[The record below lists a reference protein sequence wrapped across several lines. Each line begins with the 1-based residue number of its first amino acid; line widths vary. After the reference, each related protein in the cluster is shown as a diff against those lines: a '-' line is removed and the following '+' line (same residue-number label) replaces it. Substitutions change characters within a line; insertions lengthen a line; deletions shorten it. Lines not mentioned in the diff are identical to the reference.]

1 VIRLNPGKWY
11 KRVGYLLSLAIL
23 LLGFSTPFQNLTSLP
38 SNYRLFSGQEARL
51 SFSMPVA
58 AQVSVENPDILH
70 INGLFRYF
78 SQVRLNDPI
87 QVGAAQTGHTEMKL
101 KLFGKLPLRTI
112 QVHVIPELKVIPGGQ
127 TIGVKL
133 KSAGILVVGHHQVTV
148 EGNRKV
154 SPGEES
160 RLQLGDMIISID
172 GTPVNQVEKVAPLT
186 DAAGKSGK
194 PLNLIVMRRGEKLD
208 VQLTPAYDILDQS
221 YRLGLYIRDS
231 AAGVGTLTFYAPSHG
246 TYGALGHIITDMDTQ
261 MPIAAGGG
269 EIVHSN
275 VTSIAKSQNGDPG
288 EKIAQFYRE
297 GKVLG
302 NIEKNTSFG
311 IFGKM
316 KALPDHGVT
325 ETAIPVALAHE
336 VKPGPAQIYTVV
348 SGQKVEKFDIEITHV
363 SRQDFPATKGLVLKI
378 TDKRLLERTGGIVQ
392 GMSGS
397 PIIQNGKVVGAVT
410 HVFVNNP
417 TNGYGCFVEWMLR
430 DAGLLDQETGSTVP
444 QAS

>member
-1 VIRLNPGKWY
+1 MNPGKRYRW
-11 KRVGYLLSLAIL
+11 VGYILSLAIL
-23 LLGFSTPFQNLTSLP
+23 LLGFSTPFQSLASFP
-38 SNYRLFSGQEARL
+38 SHYRMFNGQEARL
-51 SFSMPVA
+51 SLSVPVS
-58 AQVSVENPDILH
+58 AQVSVENPDVLH

-78 SQVRLNDPI
+78 SQVSLKDPI
-87 QVGAAQTGHTEMKL
+87 RVASAGTGHTDMQL
-101 KLFGKLPLRTI
+101 KLFGKIPIRT
-112 QVHVIPELKVIPGGQ
+112 VHVQVIPELKVIPGGQ

-133 KSAGILVVGHHQVTV
+133 KSAGILVVGHHQVTAS
-148 EGNRKV
+148 GNRKV
-154 SPGEES
+154 SPGEEA
-160 RLQLGDMIISID
+160 RLQLGDMIISIN
-172 GTPVNQVEKVAPLT
+172 GVPIKEVEKVGAFT
-186 DAAGKSGK
+186 EEAGKSGK
-194 PLNLIVMRRGEKLD
+194 PLELGVMRRGEKLT
-208 VQLTPAYDILDQS
+208 VKLMPAYDILDRS

-231 AAGVGTLTFYAPSHG
+231 AAGVGTLTFYAPSRN
-246 TYGALGHIITDMDTQ
+246 TYGALGHVITDMDTQ
-261 MPIAAGGG
+261 MPIAVGGG

-288 EKIAQFYRE
+288 EKIAHFFRE
-297 GKVLG
+297 GKTLG

-316 KALPDHGVT
+316 NASPDHGVA
-325 ETAIPVALAHE
+325 ESAIPVAFAHE

-397 PIIQNGKVVGAVT
+397 PIIQNGKMVGAVT

-417 TNGYGCFVEWMLR
+417 TNGYGCFIEWMLR
-430 DAGLLDQETGSTVP
+430 DAGLLDDRSAQEEGK